1 MKRIPLSQGQFA
13 LVDDEDF
20 ERLNSVRWYACWA
33 PTSGS
38 FYAQRNVWN
47 RETKKAKIVLMHR
60 VIANPPKGF
69 VVDHE
74 SHDTLD
80 NRKSNIRTCSRSNNS
95 SNRKGAQKNSF
106 TGIRGVIVD
115 NRRGGFLARLT
126 LNGKQK
132 HLGHFHTKEDA
143 AAAYA
148 AANKKYFGE
157 FNGRL

>member
-1 MKRIPLSQGQFA
+1 MKKIPLTQGQFA

-20 ERLNSVRWYACWA
+20 DKLNSVIWYACWA
-33 PTSGS
+33 PTSNS
-38 FYAQRNVWN
+38 FYAQRNVWS
-47 RETKKAKIVLMHR
+47 REEKKSKIVLMHR
-60 VIANPPKGF
+60 VIANPSRWH

-74 SHDTLD
+74 NHDTLD
-80 NRKSNIRTCSRSNNS
+80 NRKSNLRTCSRSNNS
-95 SNRKGAQKNSF
+95 ANRKGAQKNSF

-143 AAAYA
+143 SAAYA
-148 AANKKYFGE
+148 LANEKYFGN
-157 FNGRL
+157 FRGRL